1 MVICRILR
9 HLKGDKTRQKARRD
23 VCVFMTGVM
32 IENVN
37 ELAGYSAPHRACE
50 GCFQAIARGP
60 LRLVILTDGE
70 SENVNELAGYAVAR
84 EMQTSQNG
92 EAPALRLGL
101 RMPSRCKGGE
111 TKQRTRHV

>member
-1 MVICRILR
+1 
-9 HLKGDKTRQKARRD
+9 
-23 VCVFMTGVM
+23 MTGVM

-70 SENVNELAGYAVAR
+70 SENVNELAGYATLHRGCEGGFSCTLTRAAAVAIV
-84 EMQTSQNG
+84 G
-92 EAPALRLGL
+92 PAIERAASNAVAT
-101 RMPSRCKGGE
+101 PSNPCNNAVNAR
-111 TKQRTRHV
+111 